1 MRTSTPDIFAV
12 GDVVEVKDF
21 VTGQM
26 AFIPLAGPANR
37 QGRIAAEVIA
47 GRNSSFRG
55 SQGTAIVGVFGLTV
69 ASTGASEKLLK
80 KRGEEDYEKIYLY
93 PFSHAMYYPGATTLS
108 IKVLFRKSDGLLLG
122 AQAIG
127 EGGVDKRIDALAMA
141 IQMGCTVYDLEES
154 ELCYAPPFGS
164 AKDPSNFAGMIA
176 ADVLR
181 DDMPLSH
188 WDGGEMEFVLD
199 VRTPPELELESVPG
213 AVNIPL
219 HELRERLNEL
229 PRDREIHIVCR
240 SGQRSYYAT
249 RILNQKGF
257 KARNI
262 SGGLLSRAQ
271 LAHS

>member
-1 MRTSTPDIFAV
+1 
-12 GDVVEVKDF
+12 
-21 VTGQM
+21 
-26 AFIPLAGPANR
+26 
-37 QGRIAAEVIA
+37 
-47 GRNSSFRG
+47 
-55 SQGTAIVGVFGLTV
+55 
-69 ASTGASEKLLK
+69 
-80 KRGEEDYEKIYLY
+80 
-93 PFSHAMYYPGATTLS
+93 
-108 IKVLFRKSDGLLLG
+108 
-122 AQAIG
+122 
-127 EGGVDKRIDALAMA
+127 
-141 IQMGCTVYDLEES
+141 
-154 ELCYAPPFGS
+154 
-164 AKDPSNFAGMIA
+164 
-176 ADVLR
+176 
-181 DDMPLSH
+181 
-188 WDGGEMEFVLD
+188 MEFVLD